1 MTKLVPV
8 SAVIWSRVPC
18 LPGQDPSPFSPLLL
32 WLLQTEEI
40 QAPDPGFEPQQ
51 TPQSAGT
58 RKKAPLPFKV
68 AGLSLVYKYMRY
80 KLYIYIPREGQ
91 SVLWGKIKALEKC
104 RKNDKREHRGAGPED
119 TCFL

>member
-1 MTKLVPV
+1 MTKLVSV

-18 LPGQDPSPFSPLLL
+18 LPSQDPSPLSPLQL

-58 RKKAPLPFKV
+58 RKKALLPFKV

-91 SVLWGKIKALEKC
+91 SVLWGKIKALEK
-104 RKNDKREHRGAGPED
+104 
-119 TCFL
+119 